1 MLKIQ
6 HSSTAEYLHRAWG
19 CCGWRGCVTL
29 PWGIAMGHSIT
40 MEHRHGAQHCREPG
54 AVDGRLCRERS
65 LSCCGCVQG
74 DGDSVGAEG
83 SRAGTRLISGFA
95 PDERTD
101 WNINTKLTGINAF
114 FWECLQILGFRCVP
128 MCTFHLFHLTSFPS
142 HLIVAS
148 ARHQSS
154 TKQAVHGCRKRAAMC
169 HEPTCSRAMEPS
181 DGASLCHH
189 L

>member
-6 HSSTAEYLHRAWG
+6 HSSTAEYLHRVWG

-40 MEHRHGAQHCREPG
+40 MEHCHGAQHCREPG

-101 WNINTKLTGINAF
+101 WNIKYKARWNK
-114 FWECLQILGFRCVP
+114 CILLGMSANIRIQVCSHVHISFAPSHFVS
-128 MCTFHLFHLTSFPS
+128 LTSNCGIS
-142 HLIVAS
+142 QASKQHKASS
-148 ARHQSS
+148 ARLQE
-154 TKQAVHGCRKRAAMC
+154 ACC
-169 HEPTCSRAMEPS
+169 HVP
-181 DGASLCHH
+181 
-189 L
+189 